1 MKKVFILG
9 TASGCDYHRMFSR
22 MGWGF
27 ADTMGEADLVQFT
40 GGADVSPH
48 LYGEFINHPS
58 THCHPARDMSEVR
71 SFMEAL
77 RHGIP
82 MAGICRGGQF
92 LNVMCGGTMHQD
104 SMHHATGGTHKMK
117 VVVDGMQYRVDVS
130 STHHQIMRL
139 GSGGTLVGFALEMPD
154 DVLYLEGSSFALE
167 NVEAAFYHKER
178 VLCYQPHPEFVGDW
192 NKDNCDVYFKLV
204 DELMEQ

>member
-9 TASGCDYHRMFSR
+9 TTSGCDYHRMFSR

-27 ADTMGEADLVQFT
+27 ADIMGEADLVQFT

-48 LYGEFINHPS
+48 LYGEFITHPS

-71 SFMEAL
+71 LFMEAL

-92 LNVMCGGTMHQD
+92 LNVMCGGTMRQD
-104 SMHHATGGTHKMK
+104 SMHHTIGGTHKANIL
-117 VVVDGMQYRVDVS
+117 GRRVDVS

-139 GSGGTLVGFALEMPD
+139 GAGATIEGWAVDMPD
-154 DVLYLEGSSFALE
+154 DVLYMNDYSNLMDQ
-167 NVEAAFYHKER
+167 VEAAFYHKER
-178 VLCYQPHPEFVGDW
+178 VLCYQPHPEFDAKW
-192 NKDNCDVYFKLV
+192 NTANRDAYFDLV
-204 DELMEQ
+204 DVLLEQRL